1 MASLLKEG
9 GRIYY
14 VSDNVR
20 YAVEVVP
27 VDLILSEFAEAA
39 GLQVKTIY
47 KLPNGKVNSSQQMG
61 RHGRCEVQKCVYCWE
76 K

>member
-20 YAVEVVP
+20 YAGEVVP

-39 GLQVKTIY
+39 GLQGKTIY
-47 KLPNGKVNSSQQMG
+47 KPPHGKVDSSQQMG
-61 RHGRCEVQKCVYCWE
+61 RHGRCEGQKGV
-76 K
+76 